1 METGDLTEINGTRYR
16 VLRQD
21 SNHFCLNNLEKGGCI
36 CHIAWTMAYLKNQF
50 AEDAIRHDVTY
61 RTTGI
66 YDL

>member
-1 METGDLTEINGTRYR
+1 MKIGDLVAVNGIHYR

-21 SNHFCLNNLEKGGCI
+21 SNHFCLNNLGKGGCV
-36 CHIAWTMAYLKNQF
+36 CHVAWTVAYLQNRV
-50 AEDAIRHDVTY
+50 AEEAIRHDVIS